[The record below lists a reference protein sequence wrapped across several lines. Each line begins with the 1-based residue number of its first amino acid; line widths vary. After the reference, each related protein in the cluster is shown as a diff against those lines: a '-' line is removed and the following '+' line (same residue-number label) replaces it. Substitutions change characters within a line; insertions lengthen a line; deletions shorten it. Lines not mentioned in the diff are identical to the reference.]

1 MKQIQRA
8 KKPGTVAV
16 GEKVAWLHVASEQ
29 PRPCADAFSTQPLAG
44 PLQRGL
50 ECRLLQLLLLFVKF
64 NSLYSAFVCLS
75 KVLLFNFSSSFC
87 SKSQS
92 VEESGLLSCHPEG
105 ILWTFASYRE
115 LYSQLG
121 LFNKHFLTDIGHVVK
136 LIFYVFSFVQ
146 VQASH
151 FEGLITTIV
160 GYILLAITLI
170 ICHVSFNE
178 PGWCSVMLLL
188 LIQEL
193 FLLMKTIFLHQS
205 FLVEIVGICSEDES
219 RKNMR

>member
-8 KKPGTVAV
+8 KKTGTVAV
-16 GEKVAWLHVASEQ
+16 GENVAWLHVAGDS
-29 PRPCADAFSTQPLAG
+29 PGRVLLPSALS
-44 PLQRGL
+44 LQRVHFSVDQSADCYSFFL
-50 ECRLLQLLLLFVKF
+50 IFVKF
-64 NSLYSAFVCLS
+64 NSLYSDFVCLS

-92 VEESGLLSCHPEG
+92 VEESSLLSCHPEG

-121 LFNKHFLTDIGHVVK
+121 LFNKHFLTGIGHVVK
-136 LIFYVFSFVQ
+136 LIFNLFSFVQ

-188 LIQEL
+188 LTQEL

-205 FLVEIVGICSEDES
+205 FLVEAMGICSEDES
-219 RKNMR
+219 RKNVR